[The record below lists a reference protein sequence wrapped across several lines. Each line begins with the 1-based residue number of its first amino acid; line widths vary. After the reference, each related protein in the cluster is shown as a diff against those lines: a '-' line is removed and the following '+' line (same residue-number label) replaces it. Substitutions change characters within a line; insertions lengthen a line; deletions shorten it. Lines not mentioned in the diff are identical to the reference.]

1 MADRPASER
10 ELKVAY
16 RRLFVINRR
25 AEQLGRVPDFD
36 RYVHEREYER
46 LLWQIASD
54 RKERPR

>member
-16 RRLFVINRR
+16 RRLFTVNRR
-25 AEQLGRVPDFD
+25 AEQLGLVPDYD
-36 RYVHEREYER
+36 RLVQEREYER

-54 RKERPR
+54 RKDRR